1 MEKTKMTRVEMFN
14 AIKERVADNADMVA
28 FLDHQIE
35 LISKKSTNKKPTKTQ
50 EENEVLKSVI
60 VEVLGTDGITVS
72 ELQTKD
78 ERISVASGISNQ
90 RVSALLRQ
98 LKTDNKVDKRV
109 EGKKTLY
116 FLVQSDK

>member
-14 AIKERVADNADMVA
+14 AIKERVSDNVDMVA

-50 EENEVLKSVI
+50 EENEVLKDIILAV
-60 VEVLGTDGITVS
+60 VPKEGATVS
-72 ELQTKD
+72 EIQTRD
-78 ERISVASGISNQ
+78 ERISPSNGISNQ

-98 LKTDNKVDKRV
+98 LKTDGKVDKRV

-116 FLVQSDK
+116 FLV

>member
-1 MEKTKMTRVEMFN
+1 MEKTRMTRVEMFN
-14 AIKERVADNADMVA
+14 AIRERVADNADMVA

-35 LISKKSTNKKPTKTQ
+35 LISKKSTNKKLTKTQ
-50 EENEVLKSVI
+50 EENEVLKSII

-78 ERISVASGISNQ
+78 DRISVASGISNQ

-116 FLVQSDK
+116 FLV

>member
-1 MEKTKMTRVEMFN
+1 MEKTRMTRVEMFN
-14 AIKERVADNADMVA
+14 AIKARVADNAEMVA

-35 LISKKSTNKKPTKTQ
+35 LISKKSENKKMTKTQ

-60 VEVLGTDGITVS
+60 LEVLDTDGMTVS

-78 ERISVASGISNQ
+78 ERISVSAGISNQ

-98 LKTDNKVDKRV
+98 LKLDGKVDKHV

-116 FLVQSDK
+116 FLV

>member
-1 MEKTKMTRVEMFN
+1 MEKTRKTRVEMFN
-14 AIKERVADNADMVA
+14 AIKERVADNAEMVA

-35 LISKKSTNKKPTKTQ
+35 LISKKSENKKMTKTQ

-60 VEVLGTDGITVS
+60 LEVLDTNGMTVS

-78 ERISVASGISNQ
+78 ERISVSAGISNQ

-98 LKTDNKVDKRV
+98 LKLDGKVDKRV
-109 EGKKTLY
+109 KGKKTLY
-116 FLVQSDK
+116 FLV

>member
-14 AIKERVADNADMVA
+14 AIKDRVSDNADMVA

-35 LISKKSTNKKPTKTQ
+35 LIAKKSSNKKPTKNQ
-50 EENEVLKSVI
+50 EENEVLKAVI
-60 VEVLGTDGITVS
+60 LDTLDTVGMTVS

-98 LKTDNKVDKRV
+98 LKNDGKVDKRV

-116 FLVQSDK
+116 FLV